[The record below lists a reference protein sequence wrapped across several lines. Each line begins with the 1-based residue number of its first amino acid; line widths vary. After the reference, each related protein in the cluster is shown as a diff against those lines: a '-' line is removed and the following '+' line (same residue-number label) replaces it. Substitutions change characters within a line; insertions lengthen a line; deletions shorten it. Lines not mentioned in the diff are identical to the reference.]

1 MNLTEH
7 TVTAFDD
14 DLHFLVAKIS
24 EMGGHAESM
33 VARSV
38 NALLSADKGMGQAV
52 VADDKVLDALQ
63 VEVDDHIVLLIAKR
77 QPMAQDLRET
87 IGALRMA
94 TDIERI
100 GDLGKNIAR
109 RSFQIED
116 HLPPKKLQRGLQHL
130 TNVSLEQLKDALD
143 AYAEK
148 DVEKARMVWDR
159 DDEIDSL
166 YTSLF
171 RELLT
176 YMMEDPRNITYCTHL
191 LFCAKNM
198 ERIGDHVT
206 NLAETTN
213 YIVNGSYD
221 IVSEDADL

>member
-1 MNLTEH
+1 MPMSEH

-14 DLHFLVAKIS
+14 DLQFLVAKIS
-24 EMGGHAESM
+24 EMGGNAESM

-38 NALLSADKGMGQAV
+38 NALLSGDQSLSHTV

-63 VEVDDHIVLLIAKR
+63 QEIDDHVVLLIAKR
-77 QPMAQDLRET
+77 QPMAQDLREA

-94 TDIERI
+94 TDLERI

-109 RSFQIED
+109 RAFQIED
-116 HLPPKKLQRGLQHL
+116 NLPTKKLLRGIQHL
-130 TNVSLEQLKDALD
+130 TNVALEQLKDSLD
-143 AYAEK
+143 AYVAK
-148 DVEKARMVWDR
+148 DVAKAKLVWDR
-159 DDEIDSL
+159 DDEIDGL
-166 YTSLF
+166 YNSLF

-206 NLAETTN
+206 NLAETIN
-213 YIVNGSYD
+213 YIVTGSYD
-221 IVSEDADL
+221 VVSE